1 MRLVTHSRKL
11 IAFMMVFLLLLGPVL
26 LVGCGRETTRSLGTL
41 DNPRLDSGTISGL
54 QEGGVRVF
62 LGVPYAAPPV
72 GDLRWREPQP
82 VHPWTEV
89 RPCVKYGASCPQPR
103 QDWTGQLD
111 VGEMSED
118 CLYLNVW
125 TPARSQEDR
134 LPVMVWIHGGAFR
147 TGSGSL
153 PIYKGIRLAGKGVVV
168 VTINYR
174 LGPFGFLAHPLLS
187 AESPSGV
194 SGNYGLLDQ
203 LEALRWVKKNIEAFG
218 GDPDNVTVFGESAGG
233 MSILYLMT
241 SPMSE
246 GLFRRAVV
254 ESGPLLD
261 LGLPVNMMPTL
272 REAEKTGEQISKEL
286 GCDQEEDQLSAL
298 RAVAP
303 EKLLEASSRGNSLFG
318 PIGLSPNVDGYLLP
332 ERPVKVFSE
341 GRQLPVPL
349 LTGINADEGTIF
361 APEISLEQYR
371 LMASYLYGGLME
383 EVLARYPAT
392 EPSEVKPALNRLI
405 TELGFASSARFTS
418 ECMEK
423 AGAPAYLYHFTRVP
437 ADPRL
442 QALGSFHGLEIMYV
456 FGTLDEVEMK
466 GLTGEDR
473 SLCEAMMSYWTN
485 FARTG
490 DPNGPGLEEWPVF
503 RSESADYLELGLD
516 IKGGSGFFASAYE
529 LIRKIS
535 DYAP

>member
-1 MRLVTHSRKL
+1 MPPVSGSRRP
-11 IAFMMVFLLLLGPVL
+11 IALFIVFLLLLGPVL
-26 LVGCGRETTRSLGTL
+26 LAGCGRQTARSLGTL

-54 QEGGVRVF
+54 QEGGIRFF

-72 GDLRWREPQP
+72 GELRWKEPQP
-82 VHPWTEV
+82 VQPWKEV
-89 RPCVKYGASCPQPR
+89 RPCVEYGPSCPQPR

-111 VGEMSED
+111 VGETSED

-125 TPARSQEDR
+125 TPARSQDDR

-153 PIYKGIRLAGKGVVV
+153 PIYEGNRLAGRGVVV

-203 LEALRWVKKNIEAFG
+203 LAALRWVKRNIEAFG

-233 MSILYLMT
+233 MSILYLMA
-241 SPMSE
+241 SPLAA
-246 GLFRRAVV
+246 GLFHRAVV

-261 LGLPVNMMPTL
+261 LGLPINTMPTL
-272 REAEKTGEQISKEL
+272 QEAEKTGEEIARKLE
-286 GCDQEEDQLSAL
+286 CDREEDELSAL

-303 EKLLEASSRGNSLFG
+303 EKLLEASSTGNSFFG
-318 PIGLSPNVDGYLLP
+318 PIELSPNVDGYLLP
-332 ERPVKVFSE
+332 ERPVKAFAE
-341 GRQLPVPL
+341 GRQLPIPL

-361 APEISLEQYR
+361 APEIDPGQYR
-371 LMASYLYGGLME
+371 LLASYLYGGLVE
-383 EVLARYPAT
+383 EVLARYPAAG
-392 EPSEVKPALNRLI
+392 PSEVKPTLSRLI
-405 TELGFASSARFTS
+405 TEMGFASSARFTS
-418 ECMEK
+418 ECMAK
-423 AGAPAYLYHFTRVP
+423 LGVPSYLYYFTRVP
-437 ADPRL
+437 GDPRL
-442 QALGSFHGLEIMYV
+442 RVLGAFHGLEIMYV
-456 FGTLDEVEMK
+456 FGTLDEVELK
-466 GLTGEDR
+466 CLTEDDR

-485 FARTG
+485 FARAG
-490 DPNGPGLEEWPVF
+490 DPNGPGLEAWPVF
-503 RSESADYLELGLD
+503 NSESADYLELGED
-516 IKGGSGFFASAYE
+516 VASGSGFFAPAYE
-529 LIRKIS
+529 LVLQTS